1 MFVETHEKENVKEN
15 EQLSWKRSR
24 EFGMSLVLSNV
35 VPMSPKLING
45 SYAAFFDNMVEF
57 AKVEFWYTY
66 DLLFGKC
73 IKTHF

>member
-1 MFVETHEKENVKEN
+1 VETHEKEPVKESD
-15 EQLSWKRSR
+15 QTSWKKSR

-57 AKVEFWYTY
+57 AKVISQALVT
-66 DLLFGKC
+66 
-73 IKTHF
+73 